1 MGIPYDYLIK
11 TIQPSLFPMI
21 FFDTDTGLVLARP
34 KKLPPRHR
42 QAQPGNQRR
51 PGGSQDEGAVR
62 RTGRRGGRRLVDDV
76 AKLVSDET
84 EKWGKV
90 IRTANIKME

>member
-1 MGIPYDYLIK
+1 
-11 TIQPSLFPMI
+11 MI
-21 FFDTDTGLVLARP
+21 FLIPTLGWSWRAE
-34 KKLPPRHR
+34 KNSHGGHR

-90 IRTANIKME
+90 IRAANIKME